1 MKTHGVLLAGYLV
14 PLVLAACESTTNP
27 SPAAPAP
34 PPPAAASI
42 SVSAD
47 PESVVATP
55 SGDPD
60 YPWAGSFNVRIA
72 ESGGLSANVNFI
84 NLVSGDVTLN
94 FGASEIEELAG
105 TNNVAA
111 NGTLRVPIRIKFTG
125 GPEGTAGAFLAR
137 IVVDLTDA
145 AGKRHE
151 KTTSV
156 TFLVL
161 GARPTDPSASLL
173 DGAKL

>member
-27 SPAAPAP
+27 SPAAPSP

-55 SGDPD
+55 SGDPG

-72 ESGGLSANVNFI
+72 ESGETLTQRTILSQ
-84 NLVSGDVTLN
+84 
-94 FGASEIEELAG
+94 
-105 TNNVAA
+105 
-111 NGTLRVPIRIKFTG
+111 P
-125 GPEGTAGAFLAR
+125 
-137 IVVDLTDA
+137 
-145 AGKRHE
+145 
-151 KTTSV
+151 
-156 TFLVL
+156 TFLTS
-161 GARPTDPSASLL
+161 R
-173 DGAKL
+173 